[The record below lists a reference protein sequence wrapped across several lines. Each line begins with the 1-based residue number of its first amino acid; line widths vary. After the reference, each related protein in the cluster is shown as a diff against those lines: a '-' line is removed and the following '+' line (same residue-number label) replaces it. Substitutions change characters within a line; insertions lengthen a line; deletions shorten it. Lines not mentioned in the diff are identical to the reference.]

1 MERVRTG
8 QIVEINADTLRA
20 VMTLLSKLK
29 QSNYQIAVI
38 SIVLAIILAAWKPH
52 VLIEGLQRAC
62 LYALIALPM
71 ALILGIVGIINL
83 AHGEFMML
91 GAYFAYSLNVYT
103 GMDPLVAVFPA
114 LIAFFLIGIATYRT
128 IIKYVLGAP
137 ELNQLLLT
145 FGLAMVMEQ
154 LANLI
159 WTSRP
164 IKLPL
169 KYVSASATIGS
180 FTFGTFE
187 FVYIGAAGIVLAGL
201 LLFLKRTS
209 TGQAAL
215 AVGQNPRGAKL
226 VGIHV
231 DRTYLLIFS
240 LSIALVGAIG
250 AIFMTRH
257 SIFPL
262 VGAPFTMKSF
272 CLIAMAGI
280 GNLMGILWCS
290 LILGLAENFVLS
302 FRGYAGWADILFF
315 ALIVG
320 VIVIRSRQ
328 RQVK

>member
-1 MERVRTG
+1 
-8 QIVEINADTLRA
+8 
-20 VMTLLSKLK
+20 
-29 QSNYQIAVI
+29 
-38 SIVLAIILAAWKPH
+38 
-52 VLIEGLQRAC
+52 
-62 LYALIALPM
+62 
-71 ALILGIVGIINL
+71 
-83 AHGEFMML
+83 MML
-91 GAYFAYSLNVYT
+91 GAYFAYSLNTWV
-103 GMDPLVAVFPA
+103 GMDPLVAVVPA
-114 LIAFFLIGIATYRT
+114 LVAFFLIGMASYRAV
-128 IIKYVLGAP
+128 IKYVLGAP

-145 FGLAMVMEQ
+145 FGLAMVLEQ
-154 LANLI
+154 MANLI

-169 KYVSASATIGS
+169 KYVSASASLGS
-180 FTFGTFE
+180 FTFGTYE
-187 FVYIGAAGIVLAGL
+187 FIYVGAAIVILAGL
-201 LLFLKRTS
+201 QFFLRRTPM
-209 TGQAAL
+209 GQAAL

-231 DRTYLLIFS
+231 DRTYLLVFS

-280 GNLMGILWCS
+280 GNLLGILWCS

-302 FRGYAGWADILFF
+302 FRGYSGWADILFF
-315 ALIVG
+315 ALIVA
-320 VIVIRSRQ
+320 VIMVRSRQ

>member
-1 MERVRTG
+1 M
-8 QIVEINADTLRA
+8 NFF
-20 VMTLLSKLK
+20 SKLK
-29 QSNYQIAVI
+29 QSNYQIA
-38 SIVLAIILAAWKPH
+38 IVTAVLVLILAFWKPH

-62 LYALIALPM
+62 LYAVIALPM

-83 AHGEFMML
+83 AHGEYMML
-91 GAYFAYSLNVYT
+91 GAYFAYGLNVYF
-103 GMDPLVAVFPA
+103 GMDPLVAIVPA
-114 LIAFFLIGIATYRT
+114 LIAFFLIGMASYRA
-128 IIKYVLGAP
+128 IIKYVLGTP

-145 FGLAMVMEQ
+145 FGLAMVLQQM
-154 LANLI
+154 ANLI

-169 KYVSASATIGS
+169 QYVSASATIGS
-180 FTFGTFE
+180 FTFGTYE
-187 FVYIGAAGIVLAGL
+187 FIYVGAAMGVLVGL
-201 LLFLKRTS
+201 QLFLKRTRM
-209 TGQAAL
+209 GQAAL

-231 DRTYLLIFS
+231 DRTYLLVFS
-240 LSIALVGAIG
+240 LSIALIGAMG

-262 VGAPFTMKSF
+262 VGGAFTMKSF

-315 ALIVG
+315 ALIVL
-320 VIVIRSRQ
+320 VIMVRSHQ
-328 RQVK
+328 REVK

>member
-1 MERVRTG
+1 M
-8 QIVEINADTLRA
+8 NLW
-20 VMTLLSKLK
+20 SKLK
-29 QSNYQIAVI
+29 QGTYQIAVV
-38 SIVLAIILAAWKPH
+38 SVVLAILLALWKPH
-52 VLIEGLQRAC
+52 VLVEGFQRAC

-71 ALILGIVGIINL
+71 ALVLGIVGIINL
-83 AHGEFMML
+83 AHGDFMML
-91 GAYFAYSLNVYT
+91 GAYFAYFLNVYT
-103 GMDPLVAVFPA
+103 GIDPLLAVFPA
-114 LIAFFLIGIATYRT
+114 LAAFFLIGIGSYRA
-128 IIKYVLGAP
+128 IVKHVLGAP

-145 FGLAMVMEQ
+145 FGLAMVIEQ
-154 LANLI
+154 LANLL

-164 IKLPL
+164 VKLPL
-169 KYVSASATIGS
+169 KYVSSSATLGS

-187 FVYIGAAGIVLAGL
+187 FVYIGAAILVLSGL

-231 DRTYLLIFS
+231 DRIYLLIFS

-280 GNLMGILWCS
+280 GNLMGVLWCS
-290 LILGLAENFVLS
+290 LILGVAENFVLS
-302 FRGYAGWADILFF
+302 LRGYAGWADILFF
-315 ALIVG
+315 ALIVL
-320 VIVIRSRQ
+320 VIMVRSRQ

>member
-1 MERVRTG
+1 M
-8 QIVEINADTLRA
+8 LHP
-20 VMTLLSKLK
+20 LLSKGVGGDFRAIMKIPGKLK
-29 QSNYQIAVI
+29 QSNYQIATI
-38 SIVLAIILAAWKPH
+38 SLFLGLILATWKPH
-52 VLIEGLQRAC
+52 VLIEGIQRAC
-62 LYALIALPM
+62 LYAVIALPM

-83 AHGEFMML
+83 AHGEYMML
-91 GAYFAYSLNVYT
+91 GAYFAYLLNVYT
-103 GMDPLVAVFPA
+103 GLDPLVAVFPA
-114 LIAFFLIGIATYRT
+114 LLAFFLIGIVSYKAV
-128 IIKYVLGAP
+128 IKYVLGAP

-145 FGLAMVMEQ
+145 FGLAMVIEQ
-154 LANLI
+154 LANLV

-169 KYVSASATIGS
+169 QYVSASATIGT
-180 FTFGTFE
+180 FTFGTYE
-187 FVYIGAAGIVLAGL
+187 FIYVGAAMIVLVGL
-201 LLFLKRTS
+201 QLFLNRTS

-215 AVGQNPRGAKL
+215 AVGQNPRGAEL

-231 DRTYLLIFS
+231 DRIYLLIFS

-290 LILGLAENFVLS
+290 LILGVAENFVLS
-302 FRGYAGWADILFF
+302 FRGYAGWADIIFF
-315 ALIVG
+315 ALIVL
-320 VIVIRSRQ
+320 VIMVRSHQ

>member
-1 MERVRTG
+1 MILLNKPNRNTYLI
-8 QIVEINADTLRA
+8 IV
-20 VMTLLSKLK
+20 M
-29 QSNYQIAVI
+29 
-38 SIVLAIILAAWKPH
+38 SIVLAIILGLWKPH
-52 VLIEGLQRAC
+52 VLIEGIQRAC

-83 AHGEFMML
+83 AHGDFMML
-91 GAYFAYSLNVYT
+91 GAYLAYVLNVYT
-103 GMDPLVAVFPA
+103 GMDPLVAVFPT
-114 LIAFFLIGIATYRT
+114 LIAFFLIGMAGYRA
-128 IIKYVLGAP
+128 IIKYVLGSP

-145 FGLAMVMEQ
+145 FGLAMILEQ
-154 LANLI
+154 MANLI
-159 WTSRP
+159 FTSRP
-164 IKLPL
+164 IKVPL

-187 FVYIGAAGIVLAGL
+187 FIYIAAALIVLIGL
-201 LLFLKRTS
+201 LLFLKRTG

-215 AVGQNPRGAKL
+215 AVGQNPRGAQL

-231 DRTYLLIFS
+231 DRTYLFIFS
-240 LSIALVGAIG
+240 LSIALIGAIG

-280 GNLMGILWCS
+280 GNLTGILWCS

-320 VIVIRSRQ
+320 VIIIRSRQ
-328 RQVK
+328 RRV

>member
-1 MERVRTG
+1 M
-8 QIVEINADTLRA
+8 NLW
-20 VMTLLSKLK
+20 SKLK
-29 QSNYQIAVI
+29 QGSYQIAVV
-38 SIVLAIILAAWKPH
+38 SVILTILLTLWKPH
-52 VLIEGLQRAC
+52 VLVEGFQRAC

-71 ALILGIVGIINL
+71 ALVLGIVGIINL
-83 AHGEFMML
+83 AHGDFMML
-91 GAYFAYSLNVYT
+91 GAYFAYFLNVYT
-103 GMDPLVAVFPA
+103 GIDPLLAVFPA
-114 LIAFFLIGIATYRT
+114 LAVFFLIGIGSYRA
-128 IIKYVLGAP
+128 IVKHVLGAP

-145 FGLAMVMEQ
+145 FGLAMAIEQ
-154 LANLI
+154 LANLL

-164 IKLPL
+164 VKLPL
-169 KYVSASATIGS
+169 KYVSSSATLGS

-187 FVYIGAAGIVLAGL
+187 FVYIGATLLVLSGL

-280 GNLMGILWCS
+280 GNLMGVLWCS
-290 LILGLAENFVLS
+290 LILGVAENFVLS
-302 FRGYAGWADILFF
+302 LRGYAGWADILFF
-315 ALIVG
+315 ALIVL
-320 VIVIRSRQ
+320 VIMVRSRQ
-328 RQVK
+328 RQVR

>member
-1 MERVRTG
+1 MV
-8 QIVEINADTLRA
+8 
-20 VMTLLSKLK
+20 SKIRRK
-29 QSNYQIAVI
+29 NYQAAVV
-38 SIVLAIILAAWKPH
+38 SLLIVVVLVSWKPH
-52 VLIEGLQRAC
+52 VLIEGLQRGC
-62 LYALIALPM
+62 LYAVIALPM

-83 AHGEFMML
+83 AHGDFMML
-91 GAYFAYSLNVYT
+91 GAYFAYFLNVYT
-103 GMDPLVAVFPA
+103 GIDPLVAIFPA
-114 LIAFFLIGIATYRT
+114 LGAFFLIGMLSYRVL
-128 IIKYVLGAP
+128 IRYVLGAP

-145 FGLAMVMEQ
+145 FGLAMFMEQ
-154 LANLI
+154 LANLV

-164 IKLPL
+164 MKLPL
-169 KYVSASATIGS
+169 KYVSSSATLGS

-187 FVYIGAAGIVLAGL
+187 FVYVGAVIIVLCGL
-201 LLFLKRTS
+201 LLFLKRTG

-240 LSIALVGAIG
+240 LSIGLVGAIG
-250 AIFMTRH
+250 VIFMTRH

-280 GNLMGILWCS
+280 GNLTGILWCS
-290 LILGLAENFVLS
+290 LILGVAENFVLS
-302 FRGYAGWADILFF
+302 LRGFSGWADILFF
-315 ALIVG
+315 ALIVL
-320 VIVIRSRQ
+320 VIMVRSRQ

>member
-1 MERVRTG
+1 MSAL
-8 QIVEINADTLRA
+8 N
-20 VMTLLSKLK
+20 KLK
-29 QSNYQIAVI
+29 QGNYQIA
-38 SIVLAIILAAWKPH
+38 IVSVFLAAILAGWKPH
-52 VLIEGLQRAC
+52 VLIEGIQRAC
-62 LYALIALPM
+62 LYAVVALPM

-83 AHGEFMML
+83 AHGEYMML
-91 GAYFAYSLNVYT
+91 GAYFAYYLNVYT
-103 GMDPLVAVFPA
+103 GMDPLLAIIPS
-114 LIAFFLIGIATYRT
+114 LLAFFLIGVVSYKA

-154 LANLI
+154 LANLT

-169 KYVSASATIGS
+169 TYVSASATVGS
-180 FTFGTFE
+180 FTFGTYE
-187 FVYIGAAGIVLAGL
+187 FIYVGAAIIVLVGL
-201 LLFLKRTS
+201 QLFLKRTNV
-209 TGQAAL
+209 GQAAL

-231 DRTYLLIFS
+231 DWTYLLIFS
-240 LSIALVGAIG
+240 FSIALVGAIG
-250 AIFMTRH
+250 AVFMTRH

-290 LILGLAENFVLS
+290 LVLGLAENFVLS

-315 ALIVG
+315 ALIVL
-320 VIVIRSRQ
+320 VIIVRSHQ

>member
-1 MERVRTG
+1 M
-8 QIVEINADTLRA
+8 N
-20 VMTLLSKLK
+20 LLNKLK
-29 QSNYQIAVI
+29 QSNYQIAII
-38 SIVLAIILAAWKPH
+38 SVVLAVLLAFWKPH
-52 VLIEGLQRAC
+52 VLVEGLQRAC
-62 LYALIALPM
+62 LYAVIALPM

-83 AHGEFMML
+83 AHGDFMML
-91 GAYFAYSLNVYT
+91 GCYFAYFLNAHL
-103 GMDPLVAVFPA
+103 GMDPLVAIVPA
-114 LIAFFLIGIATYRT
+114 LVAFFLVGIVAYRI
-128 IIKYVLGAP
+128 IIKYVLGTP

-145 FGLAMVMEQ
+145 FGLAMVLEQ

-169 KYVSASATIGS
+169 KYVSSSATLGS
-180 FTFGTFE
+180 FTFGTYE
-187 FVYIGAAGIVLAGL
+187 FIYVAAVIIVLAGL
-201 LLFLKRTS
+201 LLFLKRTGM
-209 TGQAAL
+209 GQAAL

-231 DRTYLLIFS
+231 DRTYLFIFS
-240 LSIALVGAIG
+240 LSIALVGAFG

-262 VGAPFTMKSF
+262 VGAAFTMKSF

-315 ALIVG
+315 ALIVL
-320 VIVIRSRQ
+320 VIMVRSHQ

>member
-1 MERVRTG
+1 MSPLG
-8 QIVEINADTLRA
+8 
-20 VMTLLSKLK
+20 KLK
-29 QSNYQIAVI
+29 QSNYQVAMI
-38 SIVLAIILAAWKPH
+38 SLIFIVVLGFWKPH
-52 VLIEGLQRAC
+52 VLVEGLQRGC
-62 LYALIALPM
+62 LYAVIALPM

-83 AHGEFMML
+83 AHGEYMML
-91 GAYFAYSLNVYT
+91 GGYLAYCLNVYT
-103 GMDPLVAVFPA
+103 GMDPLAAVVPA
-114 LIAFFLIGIATYRT
+114 LIAFFLIGMASYRA
-128 IIKYVLGAP
+128 IIKHVLGAP

-145 FGLAMVMEQ
+145 FGLAMVLEQ
-154 LANLI
+154 AANLI

-169 KYVSASATIGS
+169 KYVSSSATIGS
-180 FTFGTFE
+180 FTFGTYE
-187 FVYIGAAGIVLAGL
+187 FIYVGAAIVVLVGL
-201 LLFLKRTS
+201 QLFLKRTGM
-209 TGQAAL
+209 GQAAL

-231 DRTYLLIFS
+231 DRTYLLVFS
-240 LSIALVGAIG
+240 LSIALIGAIG

-280 GNLMGILWCS
+280 GNLAGILWCS
-290 LILGLAENFVLS
+290 LILGLGENFVLS

-315 ALIVG
+315 ALIVL
-320 VIVIRSRQ
+320 VIIVRSRQ

>member
-1 MERVRTG
+1 MKVF
-8 QIVEINADTLRA
+8 NKLR
-20 VMTLLSKLK
+20 
-29 QSNYQIAVI
+29 QSYYQIAIFSV
-38 SIVLAIILAAWKPH
+38 ILAVLLAVWKPH

-62 LYALIALPM
+62 LYAVIALPM

-83 AHGEFMML
+83 AHGDFMML
-91 GAYFAYSLNVYT
+91 GAYFAYFFSVYT
-103 GMDPLVAVFPA
+103 GIDPLVAIIPA
-114 LIAFFLIGIATYRT
+114 LLAFFLIGMATYRA

-145 FGLAMVMEQ
+145 FGLAMVFEQ

-164 IKLPL
+164 VKLPL
-169 KYVSASATIGS
+169 KYVSASTTIGS
-180 FTFGTFE
+180 FSFGTFE
-187 FVYIGAAGIVLAGL
+187 FIYIAAAIIVLIGL
-201 LLFLKRTS
+201 LLFLKRTD

-231 DRTYLLIFS
+231 DRTYLFIFS
-240 LSIALVGAIG
+240 LSIALVGSIG

-290 LILGLAENFVLS
+290 LILGVAENLVLS

-315 ALIVG
+315 ALIVS
-320 VIVIRSRQ
+320 VIITRSRQ

>member
-1 MERVRTG
+1 
-8 QIVEINADTLRA
+8 
-20 VMTLLSKLK
+20 LK
-29 QSNYQIAVI
+29 QSSYPIILI
-38 SIVLAIILAAWKPH
+38 SVFLAIALGIWKPH
-52 VLIEGLQRAC
+52 VLIEGIQRAC

-83 AHGEFMML
+83 AHGDFMML
-91 GAYFAYSLNVYT
+91 GAYLAYLLNVYT
-103 GMDPLVAVFPA
+103 GMDPLVAVFPT
-114 LIAFFLIGIATYRT
+114 LIAFFIIGMAGYRA
-128 IIKYVLGAP
+128 IIKYVLGSP

-145 FGLAMVMEQ
+145 FGLAMILEQ

-164 IKLPL
+164 IKVPL
-169 KYVSASATIGS
+169 TYVSASATIGT

-187 FVYIGAAGIVLAGL
+187 FIYIGAALIVLIGL

-215 AVGQNPRGAKL
+215 AVGQNPRGAQL

-231 DRTYLLIFS
+231 DRTYLFIFS
-240 LSIALVGAIG
+240 LSIALIGAIG

-280 GNLMGILWCS
+280 GNLTGILWCS

-320 VIVIRSRQ
+320 VIIIRSRQ
-328 RQVK
+328 RLV

>member
-1 MERVRTG
+1 MPNFLTK
-8 QIVEINADTLRA
+8 A
-20 VMTLLSKLK
+20 K
-29 QSNYQIAVI
+29 QGRYQLIFF
-38 SIVLAIILAAWKPH
+38 SIVLVFILAVWKPY
-52 VLIEGLQRAC
+52 VLIEGIQRAC

-83 AHGEFMML
+83 AHGDFMML
-91 GAYFAYSLNVYT
+91 GAYFAYWLNVHT
-103 GMDPLVAVFPA
+103 GMDPLIAVFPA
-114 LIAFFLIGIATYRT
+114 LIAFFAIGIFFYRVL
-128 IIKYVLGAP
+128 IKYVLNAP

-145 FGLAMVMEQ
+145 FGLAMILEQ

-169 KYVSASATIGS
+169 SYVSASTSIGS
-180 FTFGTFE
+180 FTFGTYE
-187 FVYIGAAGIVLAGL
+187 FLYVGAAIFVLAGL
-201 LLFLKRTS
+201 LLFLKYS
-209 TGQAAL
+209 SMGQAAL

-231 DRTYLLIFS
+231 ERTYLFIFS
-240 LSIALVGAIG
+240 LSIALIGAIG
-250 AIFMTRH
+250 AVFMTRH

-262 VGAPFTMKSF
+262 VGASFTMKSF

-280 GNLMGILWCS
+280 GNLSGILWCS
-290 LILGLAENFVLS
+290 LILGLAENFVLT

-320 VIVIRSRQ
+320 VIMIRSRQ
-328 RQVK
+328 RQIK

>member
-1 MERVRTG
+1 
-8 QIVEINADTLRA
+8 
-20 VMTLLSKLK
+20 MTLVYKPNRNTYLIIVL
-29 QSNYQIAVI
+29 
-38 SIVLAIILAAWKPH
+38 SIVLAVILGFWKPH
-52 VLIEGLQRAC
+52 VLIEGIQRAC

-83 AHGEFMML
+83 AHGDFMML
-91 GAYFAYSLNVYT
+91 GAYLAYVLNVYT
-103 GMDPLVAVFPA
+103 GMDPLVAVIPT
-114 LIAFFLIGIATYRT
+114 LIAFFLIGMASYRA
-128 IIKYVLGAP
+128 IIRYVLGSP

-145 FGLAMVMEQ
+145 FGLAMILEQ

-164 IKLPL
+164 IKVPL
-169 KYVSASATIGS
+169 TYVSASATIGS

-187 FVYIGAAGIVLAGL
+187 FIYIAAALVVLIGL
-201 LLFLKRTS
+201 LLFLKRTA

-215 AVGQNPRGAKL
+215 AVGQNPRGAQL

-231 DRTYLLIFS
+231 DRTYLFIFS
-240 LSIALVGAIG
+240 LSIALIGAIG

-280 GNLMGILWCS
+280 GNLTGILWCS

-320 VIVIRSRQ
+320 VIIIRSRQ
-328 RQVK
+328 RLV